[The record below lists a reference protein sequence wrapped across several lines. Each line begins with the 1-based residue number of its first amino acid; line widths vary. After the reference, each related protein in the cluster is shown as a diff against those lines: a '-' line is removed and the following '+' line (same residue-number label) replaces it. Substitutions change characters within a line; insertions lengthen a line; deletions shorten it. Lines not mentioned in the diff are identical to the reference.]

1 MLMSLEQYIQQ
12 KLRCFGLPPIIRD
25 QLLKYRSGLTDQ
37 QIYYALLYSEKKLG
51 RTIDSRSG
59 LPELINLPKNA
70 YIPKQKEKTRKDEL
84 DKAPIISMQRKKRD
98 TVNMEE
104 LFNDINESSN

>member
-1 MLMSLEQYIQQ
+1 MSMSLEQYIQQ
-12 KLRCFGLPPIIRD
+12 KLRCFGLPPIIRN
-25 QLLKYRSGLTDQ
+25 QLLKYRSRFTDQ
-37 QIYYALLYSEKKLG
+37 QIYYALLYSERKLG

-59 LPELINLPKNA
+59 LPELINLPESA
-70 YIPKQKEKTRKDEL
+70 YIPPQKEKARKDKL
-84 DKAPIISMQRKKRD
+84 DKSPVISMQRKKRN